1 MSILLPVLGLLAIIG
16 IWWLATIVFSI
27 EPFLVPS
34 PADVVA
40 SFAELPGYLLEQG
53 LVTLAEAVGGF
64 LLSIVA
70 GVPIALL
77 IVRSKI
83 LERMF
88 YPLLVAMNA
97 VPKIAIAPILVV
109 WFGFGP
115 APKLVLVVLVCV
127 FPVVISTATG
137 LRSTPREL
145 VELFRSLES
154 SPRQE
159 LVKLRFPHALPQIF
173 VGLKVSISLAVIGAV
188 IAEFVGADAGLG
200 YVIVQSGGSADT
212 SLAFA
217 AMSLLAIMSIGLFYG
232 LAYLERKVLPWAEHH
247 TLP

>member
-97 VPKIAIAPILVV
+97 VPKIAIAPILAV